1 MKKFKQLLCLALAL
15 TISASLLAACG
26 QKNNGGSKD
35 SDEKVLTYAV
45 EGGSAGEEIALEK
58 GWKVTTLEDQAAAL
72 MEVASGTSDAAIIDL
87 LMAGAMIGE
96 GTSYPDLTYTDRLTE
111 EEYGIGCRKG
121 SDLAQYINCVLG
133 DAYQSGTMQKLAQ
146 QYGITEELLVPQQES
161 TFTTGEDSDVSYIQQ
176 KGTLVVGITEF
187 APMDYKDENGQWIG
201 FDADLAK
208 LVAERL
214 GVEIQ
219 FVVIDWGQKIN
230 ELDSKAIDVVWN
242 GMTLTDEVL
251 SSMSCSNAYCNNAQ
265 VVVLPADVAENYPD
279 AASMADLTFA
289 VESGS
294 AGKTQAEEN
303 GFTYTEV
310 VDQATAVLEVSSGTA
325 DAAII
330 DSLMAGA
337 MVGEGTSYADLTYTI
352 QLNTEEYGV
361 GFRKGSDAA
370 AALNEFFRQQWESGA
385 MQALAEQYGVQAA
398 LIEQK

>member
-1 MKKFKQLLCLALAL
+1 MPLSVGLVLPGTVHCSAAYRGSIRTMQANVTKRSASPSNTIQTQYICYNTSVYHIKEDIPMKKFKQLLCLALAL

-242 GMTLTDEVL
+242 GMTLTDGVT
-251 SSMSCSNAYCNNAQ
+251 SAMACTNAYCKNAQ
-265 VVVLPADVAENYPD
+265 VVVVR
-279 AASMADLTFA
+279 
-289 VESGS
+289 G
-294 AGKTQAEEN
+294 Q
-303 GFTYTEV
+303 
-310 VDQATAVLEVSSGTA
+310 
-325 DAAII
+325 
-330 DSLMAGA
+330 
-337 MVGEGTSYADLTYTI
+337 
-352 QLNTEEYGV
+352 
-361 GFRKGSDAA
+361 
-370 AALNEFFRQQWESGA
+370 
-385 MQALAEQYGVQAA
+385 
-398 LIEQK
+398 